1 MYEFLNSRSL
11 LWLFSQELLQASVL
25 SVSVVELCVESVNLR
40 LRKSLDSVYIRS
52 LVPRSLAQVEGKTN
66 FTIEVVVV
74 RIPTTASTC
83 HSSIAILVVLA
94 DNPAKFNIDSD
105 LLAYIELVEKT
116 SAETE
121 SIRVVAHRTAEATT
135 KERNEVPNALRVV
148 AIDKVAEVEQNLLLS
163 YPILVTYV
171 LTCGSVVNLLAPDT
185 LYLSTET
192 DAGSEPLTYS
202 NSNTGVRTETLQR
215 AM

>member
-1 MYEFLNSRSL
+1 MS
-11 LWLFSQELLQASVL
+11 
-25 SVSVVELCVESVNLR
+25 
-40 LRKSLDSVYIRS
+40 
-52 LVPRSLAQVEGKTN
+52 
-66 FTIEVVVV
+66 
-74 RIPTTASTC
+74 IPTTASTC
-83 HSSIAILVVLA
+83 ESSIAILVVLA
-94 DNPAKFNIDSD
+94 GNQTKLNIDRD
-105 LLAYIELVEKT
+105 LLAYIELVEDT

-121 SIRVVAHRTAEATT
+121 SIRVVAHRAAKATT
-135 KERNEVPNALRVV
+135 EERNEVPNALRVV
-148 AIDKVAEVEQNLLLS
+148 TIDKVAEVEQNLLLS

-171 LTCGSVVNLLAPDT
+171 LTCGSVVNLLAPDP